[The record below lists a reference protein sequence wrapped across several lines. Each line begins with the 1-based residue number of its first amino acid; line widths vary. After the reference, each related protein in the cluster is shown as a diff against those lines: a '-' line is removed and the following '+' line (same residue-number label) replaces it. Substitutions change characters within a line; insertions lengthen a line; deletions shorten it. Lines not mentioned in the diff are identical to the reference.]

1 MTDGMSAPER
11 DALWRKVLSLPSY
24 AGATGFLGWEL
35 IDLDVERGI
44 CEVHFHGREEMMN
57 PGGNMQGGFITAML
71 DDAMSVAA
79 CIVQPVYGMAPTLQM
94 TTNFLRPVPMEK
106 LRARGEVVRAG
117 RSAVHTK
124 GELFNM
130 EGKLLATGVAA
141 CMPRPVPLPAG
152 L

>member
-1 MTDGMSAPER
+1 MAGEMNAQER
-11 DALWRKVLSLPSY
+11 RTLWQKILTQPGY

-35 IDLDVERGI
+35 IDLDVEAGV
-44 CEVHFHGREEMMN
+44 CNVHFRGREEMMN

-79 CIVQPVYGMAPTLQM
+79 CVIQPVYGMAPTLQM

-117 RSAVHTK
+117 RSAVHTH

-130 EGKLLATGVAA
+130 DGKLLATAVAA
-141 CMPRPVPLPAG
+141 CIPRPMPVPG
-152 L
+152 GV